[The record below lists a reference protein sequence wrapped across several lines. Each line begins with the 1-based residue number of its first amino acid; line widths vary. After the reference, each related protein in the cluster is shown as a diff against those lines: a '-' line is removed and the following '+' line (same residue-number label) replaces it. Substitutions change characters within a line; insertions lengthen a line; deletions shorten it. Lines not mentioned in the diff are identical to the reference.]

1 MMRGSGLLFTTIE
14 ARSKLFGGIAFF
26 TYASAVCYVMMRF
39 KWRRLS
45 RSQFIYTSVT
55 GGRLWDHRD
64 HVIIRLDLSG
74 LRKTR
79 WYEYAIRFVFGGLT
93 TVATGLIAHHY
104 GTRVARCSSRSRR
117 FFRHLQL

>member
-1 MMRGSGLLFTTIE
+1 MMRGRGLLFTTIE

-45 RSQFIYTSVT
+45 RSQFIYSSVT

-79 WYEYAIRFVFGGLT
+79 WYEYAD
-93 TVATGLIAHHY
+93 TVCL
-104 GTRVARCSSRSRR
+104 RR
-117 FFRHLQL
+117 FDHGRDRFDCPPLRNQGR